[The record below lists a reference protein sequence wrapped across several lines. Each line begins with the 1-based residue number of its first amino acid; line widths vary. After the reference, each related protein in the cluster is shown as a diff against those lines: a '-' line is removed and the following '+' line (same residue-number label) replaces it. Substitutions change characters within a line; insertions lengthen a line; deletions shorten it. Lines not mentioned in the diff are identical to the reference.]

1 MNQEV
6 RYKASRKA
14 SYLGLLGNIVLTFL
28 KGFVGYI
35 AGSTALMADAVH
47 SASDFIGTV
56 IVIKGVKIA
65 HQPPD
70 ESHPYGHH
78 KAESIVSKII
88 AIILMITAVFIG
100 YEAFQILIADEI
112 NIPGRIAIAV
122 AIISIG
128 VKEGLY
134 QYTIRV
140 GRKYRN
146 SALIAD
152 AWHQRS
158 DAISSIAALIG
169 ISGAVLGFPFMDPLA
184 GMVVA
189 LLIFKTAISIY
200 IDAIHDLMDSA
211 PPKEVLDKISAA
223 AKMDAGVLEVSDVK
237 VRRYG
242 SMLLVDMKI
251 NVSPHITVE
260 SGHAIAARTKQNV
273 LNKNDEVKD
282 VLIHVNPHYKRNSY
296 PSDRKHNK

>member
-1 MNQEV
+1 MNEEN
-6 RYKASRKA
+6 RYQASRKA
-14 SYLGLLGNIVLTFL
+14 SYLGLFGNIFLTFL
-28 KGFVGYI
+28 KGSIGYI

-65 HQPPD
+65 HLPPD
-70 ESHPYGHH
+70 KSHPYGHH

-100 YEAFQILIADEI
+100 YEAFQILTADEI
-112 NIPGRIAIAV
+112 GIPGNAAIVV
-122 AIISIG
+122 ALISIG

-158 DAISSIAALIG
+158 DAISSIAALVG
-169 ISGAVLGFPFMDPLA
+169 ITGAVLGFPFMDPLA
-184 GMVVA
+184 GIVVA
-189 LLIFKTAISIY
+189 MLILKTAISIY

-211 PPKEVLDKISAA
+211 PPQEILNNIADA
-223 AKMDAGVLEVSDVK
+223 AKIDEGVLEVSDVK

-251 NVSPHITVE
+251 NVSPHISVE
-260 SGHAIAARTKQNV
+260 KGHAIAARTKQNV
-273 LNKNDEVKD
+273 LSQNEEVKD
-282 VLIHVNPHYKRNSY
+282 VLIHVNPHYQ
-296 PSDRKHNK
+296 

>member
-1 MNQEV
+1 MNEET

-14 SYLGLLGNIVLTFL
+14 SYLGLLGNIILTFL
-28 KGFVGYI
+28 KGFIGFF

-100 YEAFQILIADEI
+100 YEAFQILISDEI
-112 NIPGRIAIAV
+112 GIPGSVAIVV

-128 VKEGLY
+128 VKEGMY

-140 GRKYRN
+140 GGKYRN
-146 SALIAD
+146 AALIAD

-169 ISGAVLGFPFMDPLA
+169 ITGAVMGFPFMDPLA

-189 LLIFKTAISIY
+189 LLILKTAISIY
-200 IDAIHDLMDSA
+200 IDAIQDLMDSA
-211 PPKEVLDKISAA
+211 PPQEVLDKITEA
-223 AKMDAGVLEVSDVK
+223 AKIDEGVMEVTEVK

-260 SGHAIAARTKQNV
+260 RGHAISARTKQNI
-273 LNKNDEVKD
+273 LNHNEEVKD
-282 VLIHVNPHYKRNSY
+282 VLIHVNPYYSKLE
-296 PSDRKHNK
+296 

>member
-1 MNQEV
+1 MNEES

-14 SYLGLLGNIVLTFL
+14 SYFGLLGNILLAFL
-28 KGFVGYI
+28 KGFIGYL

-65 HQPPD
+65 HLPPD
-70 ESHPYGHH
+70 KSHPYGHH

-112 NIPGRIAIAV
+112 GIPGVAAIVV
-122 AIISIG
+122 ALISIG

-158 DAISSIAALIG
+158 DALSSIAALIG
-169 ISGAVLGFPFMDPLA
+169 ISGAVMGFPFMDPLA
-184 GMVVA
+184 GIVVA
-189 LLIFKTAISIY
+189 LLILKTAISIY

-211 PPKEVLDKISAA
+211 PPQEILNNITEA
-223 AKMDAGVLEVSDVK
+223 AKIDEGVLAVSDVK

-251 NVSPHITVE
+251 NVSPSITVE
-260 SGHAIAARTKQNV
+260 KGHAIAARTKENI
-273 LNKNDEVKD
+273 LSHNKDVKD
-282 VLIHVNPHYKRNSY
+282 VLIHVNPHYE
-296 PSDRKHNK
+296 

>member
-1 MNQEV
+1 LREEV

-14 SYLGLLGNIVLTFL
+14 SYLGLMGNILLTFL
-28 KGFVGYI
+28 KGFIGYI
-35 AGSTALMADAVH
+35 AGSAALMADAVH
-47 SASDFIGTV
+47 SASDFIGTL

-65 HQPPD
+65 HLPPD
-70 ESHPYGHH
+70 QSHPYGHH

-100 YEAFQILIADEI
+100 YEAFQILLADEI
-112 NIPGRIAIAV
+112 GIPGVSAIVV
-122 AIISIG
+122 ALISIG
-128 VKEGLY
+128 IKEGLY

-146 SALIAD
+146 AALIAD

-169 ISGAVLGFPFMDPLA
+169 ITGAVLGFPFMDPLA
-184 GMVVA
+184 GIVVA
-189 LLIFKTAISIY
+189 MLILKTAISIY

-211 PPKEVLDKISAA
+211 PPPEVLNNITEA
-223 AKMDAGVLEVSDVK
+223 AKTDEGVLAVSEVK

-251 NVSPHITVE
+251 NVSPHISVE
-260 SGHAIAARTKQNV
+260 QGHAISARTKQNI
-273 LNKNDEVKD
+273 LSHNEEVKD
-282 VLIHVNPHYKRNSY
+282 VLIHVNPHYE
-296 PSDRKHNK
+296 

>member
-1 MNQEV
+1 MNEEI

-14 SYLGLLGNIVLTFL
+14 SYLGLFGNILLTFL
-28 KGFVGYI
+28 KGFIGYI
-35 AGSTALMADAVH
+35 SGSTALIADAVH

-56 IVIKGVKIA
+56 IVINGVKIA

-100 YEAFQILIADEI
+100 YEAFQILVSDDIQ
-112 NIPGRIAIAV
+112 IPGSIAIVVAV
-122 AIISIG
+122 ISIG
-128 VKEGLY
+128 VKEGMY
-134 QYTIRV
+134 RYTIGV

-189 LLIFKTAISIY
+189 LLILKTAISIY

-211 PPKEVLDKISAA
+211 PPKEVLDKISEA
-223 AKMDAGVLEVSDVK
+223 AKMDEGVLAVSDVK

-251 NVSPHITVE
+251 NVSPQITVE
-260 SGHAIAARTKQNV
+260 HGHAISARTKQNV
-273 LNKNDEVKD
+273 LAHNEEVKD
-282 VLIHVNPHYKRNSY
+282 VLIHVNPHPEKS
-296 PSDRKHNK
+296 

>member
-1 MNQEV
+1 MNEEV

-14 SYLGLLGNIVLTFL
+14 SYLGLAGNVILTFL
-28 KGFVGYI
+28 KGFIGYI
-35 AGSTALMADAVH
+35 SGSTALIADAVH

-70 ESHPYGHH
+70 ASHPYGHY

-100 YEAFQILIADEI
+100 YEAFQILISE
-112 NIPGRIAIAV
+112 NIQVPGSIAILV
-122 AIISIG
+122 AIISIV
-128 VKEGLY
+128 VKEGMY

-169 ISGAVLGFPFMDPLA
+169 ITGAVLGFPFMDPLA

-189 LLIFKTAISIY
+189 LLILKTAISIY

-211 PPKEVLDKISAA
+211 PPQEVLDKISEA
-223 AKMDAGVLEVSDVK
+223 AKIDEGVLAVSDVK

-251 NVSPHITVE
+251 NVSPQITVE
-260 SGHAIAARTKQNV
+260 KGHAIAARTKENV
-273 LNKNDEVKD
+273 LTQNEEVKD
-282 VLIHVNPHYKRNSY
+282 VLIHVNPH
-296 PSDRKHNK
+296 HE

>member
-1 MNQEV
+1 MEEKQ

-14 SYLGLLGNIVLTFL
+14 SYLGLFGNILLTFL
-28 KGFVGYI
+28 KGFIGYL

-65 HQPPD
+65 HLPPD
-70 ESHPYGHH
+70 QSHPYGHH

-88 AIILMITAVFIG
+88 AIILIITAVFIG
-100 YEAFQILIADEI
+100 YEAFQILLAGEI
-112 NIPGRIAIAV
+112 NVPGRIAIVV
-122 AIISIG
+122 ALISIG
-128 VKEGLY
+128 VKECLY

-158 DAISSIAALIG
+158 DALSSIAALVG
-169 ISGAVLGFPFMDPLA
+169 ISGAILGFPFMDPLA
-184 GMVVA
+184 GIVVA
-189 LLIFKTAISIY
+189 LLILKTAISIY

-211 PPKEVLDKISAA
+211 PPKEVLDKINEAA
-223 AKMDAGVLEVSDVK
+223 NMDEGVLAVSDIK

-251 NVSPHITVE
+251 NVSPYITVE
-260 SGHAIAARTKQNV
+260 RGHAIAARTKQNV
-273 LNKNDEVKD
+273 LSRNDEVKD
-282 VLIHVNPHYKRNSY
+282 VLIHVNPHYNNKNSNE
-296 PSDRKHNK
+296 D

>member
-1 MNQEV
+1 MNQDQ

-14 SYLGLLGNIVLTFL
+14 SYLGLLGNIFLTFL
-28 KGFVGYI
+28 KGFVGVL
-35 AGSTALMADAVH
+35 AGSTALIADAVH

-70 ESHPYGHH
+70 KSHPYGHH

-100 YEAFQILIADEI
+100 YEAFQILVSNDIGV
-112 NIPGRIAIAV
+112 PGNAAIVV

-128 VKEGLY
+128 IKEGMY
-134 QYTIRV
+134 QYTIRI

-146 SALIAD
+146 AALIAD

-169 ISGAVLGFPFMDPLA
+169 ITGAVIGFPFMDPLA

-189 LLIFKTAISIY
+189 LLILKTAISIY
-200 IDAIHDLMDSA
+200 LDAIQDLMDSA
-211 PPKEVLDKISAA
+211 PAQEVLDRITEAA
-223 AKMDAGVLEVSDVK
+223 EIDQGVKAVSDVK

-242 SMLLVDMKI
+242 SMLLVDLKI
-251 NVSPHITVE
+251 SVSPDITVE
-260 SGHAIAARTKQNV
+260 NGHAIAARTKQNIIK
-273 LNKNDEVKD
+273 NNDEVKD
-282 VLIHVNPHYKRNSY
+282 VLVHVNPHYE
-296 PSDRKHNK
+296 